1 MIPLGSR
8 MVLLVRLVDRLPMPA
23 PERRRRGRPQC
34 YSDRLFI
41 KALVVMVVR
50 HLHRPGE
57 LLAVLEEP
65 TAEMLLVR
73 ALLSEAGQSPSRR
86 TWERRLKHLPQS
98 LPAQIGCLG
107 RCLVEQGQPW
117 ATCG

>member
-1 MIPLGSR
+1 MIAPGSR
-8 MVLLVRLVDRLPMPA
+8 LVLLLRLVDRLPLDSPA
-23 PERRRRGRPQC
+23 ACRRGRPRR

-57 LLAVLEEP
+57 LLAVLDEP
-65 TAEMLLVR
+65 TAEMLVVR
-73 ALLSEAGQSPSRR
+73 AVLSEAGQYPSRR
-86 TWERRLKHLPQS
+86 TWERRLKDLPQS

-107 RCLVEQGQPW
+107 RCLVEQVE
-117 ATCG
+117 

>member
-1 MIPLGSR
+1 MIAPASR
-8 MVLLVRLVDRLPMPA
+8 LVLLLRVVDRIPMPA
-23 PERRRRGRPQC
+23 TTRRRRGRPRR
-34 YSDRLFI
+34 YSDRLFL

-65 TAEMLLVR
+65 TPEMRQVR
-73 ALLSEAGQSPSRR
+73 ALLGARGQWPCRR
-86 TWERRLKHLPQS
+86 TWERRLGALPAS

-107 RCLVEQGQPW
+107 RCLV
-117 ATCG
+117 